1 MIHFENWSV
10 DSKKRREIRKEE
22 MGLGGY
28 KLTHLHLFY
37 IDRSLLF
44 CLYLTLVQED
54 IRPGGVFRNYLR
66 YDSIQ
71 IKIVYFNILP
81 FLAIFSPTVC

>member
-54 IRPGGVFRNYLR
+54 IRPGGVFTKYYLE
-66 YDSIQ
+66 
-71 IKIVYFNILP
+71 ILW
-81 FLAIFSPTVC
+81 S